1 MSDNDLK
8 IIFLNC
14 CYLECLK
21 ISNCPDIYLTSK
33 LLQDKD
39 NELQLIQKSMPNLSE
54 LYLDDNLSYITDMSV
69 EQLLKF
75 VTKLKTLSLAGT
87 SVSFHPGTYHRY
99 YPRGSENEDASNL
112 VLTFNQILSH
122 ILKNAT
128 SINHLDFSKTN
139 FNDKAALLLSKVN
152 ICAPKMN

>member
-1 MSDNDLK
+1 
-8 IIFLNC
+8 
-14 CYLECLK
+14 
-21 ISNCPDIYLTSK
+21 
-33 LLQDKD
+33 
-39 NELQLIQKSMPNLSE
+39 MPNLSE

-122 ILKNAT
+122 IIKNAT

-152 ICAPKMN
+152 ICAPKMNYYINDTSSPRRLLDWNYRIYILKVVISVRLAWLQFVKHNER